1 MEENFEYYWNVI
13 GMDKDSMKNKC
24 VVGIHENKKKNIDA
38 DM

>member
-13 GMDKDSMKNKC
+13 GRDKDSMKNKR
-24 VVGIHENKKKNIDA
+24 VVGIHENEKKNINA